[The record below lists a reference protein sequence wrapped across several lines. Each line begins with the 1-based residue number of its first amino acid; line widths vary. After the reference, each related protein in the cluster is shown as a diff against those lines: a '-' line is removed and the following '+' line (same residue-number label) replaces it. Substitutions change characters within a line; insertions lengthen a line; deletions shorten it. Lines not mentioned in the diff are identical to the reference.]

1 MVAIIRLR
9 HKHLIAGDTMAERQ
23 KLSPSPHCISPQAGA
38 NSAVTMDA
46 ISAKTPQSERAA
58 AAGSAPRPAPELT
71 VVVPTYNE
79 RANIPI
85 LAERLAR
92 ALAGRD
98 WEVLFVDDNSP
109 DGTAAVARTLGE
121 TDARVRCI
129 RRIGRRGLAGACLEG
144 MLASQARYLAVM
156 DADLQHD
163 EGLLAAMLD
172 RLHGGGCD
180 LVVASRYLGGGSA
193 SGLSKQRARAS
204 RFATMLVHRLL
215 RIDLTDPMSGHFM
228 IRREAFEPLAPKIS
242 SQGFKILLDILATKP
257 GSLRVVELPSTFHER
272 RHGESKL
279 DSKVALDFA
288 ALLTAKLTNDAV
300 SARFL
305 LFCLVGL
312 TGLAVHLLTLSV
324 ATQLAALAFGIGQTL
339 ATVTAITWNFVL
351 NNMFTYRD
359 QRLTGWRFVTGLIR
373 FQVICAI
380 GAFSNVG
387 IATWIYDYGSRWWL
401 AGLAGALI
409 GTVWN
414 FVVSAAFV
422 WRQR

>member
-1 MVAIIRLR
+1 MDGV
-9 HKHLIAGDTMAERQ
+9 
-23 KLSPSPHCISPQAGA
+23 SPVTSPPAPA
-38 NSAVTMDA
+38 RAPMSAV
-46 ISAKTPQSERAA
+46 R
-58 AAGSAPRPAPELT
+58 RAPELS

-79 RANIPI
+79 RANVPI
-85 LAERLAR
+85 LVERLTHV
-92 ALAGRD
+92 LAGCD

-109 DGTAAVARTLGE
+109 DGTAAVARALGE
-121 TDARVRCI
+121 TDGRVRCM

-144 MLASQARYLAVM
+144 MLASQARYVAVM

-163 EGLLAAMLD
+163 EALLVGMLD
-172 RLHGGGCD
+172 RLRGGNCD
-180 LVVASRYLGGGSA
+180 VVAASRYLGGGSA
-193 SGLSKQRARAS
+193 AGLSKQRARAS
-204 RFATMLVHRLL
+204 RFANMLVRRLL
-215 RIDLTDPMSGHFM
+215 GIDLTDPMSGHFM
-228 IRREAFEPLAPKIS
+228 IRRDAFEPLAPAIS

-312 TGLAVHLLTLSV
+312 SGLAVHLSTLSV
-324 ATQLAALAFGIGQTL
+324 ATELAAMPFGAAQTL
-339 ATVTAITWNFVL
+339 ATVCAITWNFVL

-380 GAFSNVG
+380 GAISNVG
-387 IATWIYDYGSRWWL
+387 IATWIYDYDSKWWL